1 VTFFVNQINNFI
13 FRQFTGEVDEEE
25 GLAITEFAQADG
37 RLAGI
42 ESHVDVKVGPLVWV
56 EGGLDYVRGELTEI
70 DTPMPRMPPL
80 RGRAGV
86 RVQKNAFQAGV
97 DGIFTAKQDRIYSLG
112 FGGVS
117 VGETETDGY
126 NLMKLYA
133 SYSFGGTRTVNTI
146 TARLDN
152 ATNALYHNHLNY
164 LKDLAPEMGR
174 NFTLVYGVKF

>member
-1 VTFFVNQINNFI
+1 
-13 FRQFTGEVDEEE
+13 
-25 GLAITEFAQADG
+25 
-37 RLAGI
+37 
-42 ESHVDVKVGPLVWV
+42 
-56 EGGLDYVRGELTEI
+56 
-70 DTPMPRMPPL
+70 MPRMPPL

-117 VGETETDGY
+117 VGETETEGY
-126 NLMKLYA
+126 NLMKLFA
-133 SYSFGGTRTVNTI
+133 SYTFGGTRTVNTI

-152 ATNALYHNHLNY
+152 ATNKLYHNHLNY

-174 NFTLVYGVKF
+174 NFALVYGVKF